1 MKILTIIPAY
11 NEEKAIKEVVRSA
24 QNYSDVVVVDDGSKD
39 RTSSLGQETGAI
51 VLKHQNNKG
60 KGAAIKTGL
69 KYAVKKNYDLIVH
82 LDGDGQHD
90 PSFIPNLVNGI
101 GDVDV
106 RIGSRFYGKSPQNM
120 PLQRRLSNGITTHL
134 MRYLTGYNI
143 TDSQSG
149 FRVIS
154 TKSAPLFL
162 NIPSNDYIY
171 ESEVLFQASENNLIV
186 DETPIPCTYSK
197 EKSHVKTWHVF
208 HYVVFTLSLLVRKF
222 GRRLKM

>member
-11 NEEKAIKEVVRSA
+11 NEEKAIKEVVRGA
-24 QNYSDVVVVDDGSKD
+24 QDYSDVLVVDDGSSD
-39 RTSSLGQETGAI
+39 QTFSLGEETGAI

-90 PSFIPNLVNGI
+90 PRTIPQLIEGM
-101 GDVDV
+101 DAVDV
-106 RIGSRFYGKSPQNM
+106 RIGSRFLEKTPKNR
-120 PLQRRLSNGITTHL
+120 PLQRRLSNWFTTHF
-134 MRYLTGYNI
+134 MRYVTGFTI

-154 TKSAPLFL
+154 SKSASLFL
-162 NIPSNDYIY
+162 DIPYDDYVF
-171 ESEVLFQASENNLIV
+171 ESEVLFQAYKNNLIV
-186 DETPIPCTYSK
+186 DERPIQCTYNE
-197 EKSHVKTWHVF
+197 EKSYVRNWHIF
-208 HYVVFTLSLLVRKF
+208 HYVLFILSILMRNSGRKV
-222 GRRLKM
+222 KI